1 MPTIDIDLFD
11 EDPKV
16 GDKVKV
22 TGKVKSIDEETGEV
36 DISYDDVKIVDEKK
50 RKKRRNRDNDDDD
63 FDDDVEIVVDSQ
75 NYPQDQSLDSAL
87 MRAFPNTQ

>member
-1 MPTIDIDLFD
+1 MPILDIDMFD
-11 EDPKV
+11 EDPNV
-16 GDKVKV
+16 GDKVRV

-50 RKKRRNRDNDDDD
+50 RKKRRDNDDDM
-63 FDDDVEIVVDSQ
+63 DDDVEIVVDSQ
-75 NYPQDQSLDSAL
+75 NFPQDQSLDTAL

>member
-1 MPTIDIDLFD
+1 MPILDIDLFD
-11 EDPKV
+11 EDPNV
-16 GDKVKV
+16 GDKVRV

-50 RKKRRNRDNDDDD
+50 RKRNRRDDDD
-63 FDDDVEIVVDSQ
+63 MDDDVEIVVDSQ
-75 NYPQDQSLDSAL
+75 NFPQDQSLDTAL